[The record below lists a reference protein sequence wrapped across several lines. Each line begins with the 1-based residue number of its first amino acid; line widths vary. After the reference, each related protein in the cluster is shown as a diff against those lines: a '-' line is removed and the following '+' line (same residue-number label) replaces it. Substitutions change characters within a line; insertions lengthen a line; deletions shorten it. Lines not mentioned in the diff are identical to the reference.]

1 MGSSHVVGKK
11 VKKERVG
18 QAPGWAEGSTFHLA
32 EAEEPQGKGVD
43 QGGNKETE
51 KAALAVGQVSRG
63 GPGGPRQGR
72 LDGGMRADGPGR
84 SYPTLVW
91 TLGV

>member
-1 MGSSHVVGKK
+1 MGSSRVVGKK

-18 QAPGWAEGSTFHLA
+18 QAPGWAEGSTFHLK

-51 KAALAVGQVSRG
+51 KAALAVG
-63 GPGGPRQGR
+63 
-72 LDGGMRADGPGR
+72 
-84 SYPTLVW
+84 
-91 TLGV
+91 